1 MNIMTGI
8 HYPRIIPD
16 QPAMHGIA
24 HEIAFEP
31 TQARRIAFSEVS
43 LPIHPF
49 LTETERERV
58 IDACNHWQ
66 Q

>member
-1 MNIMTGI
+1 MTGI

-16 QPAMHGIA
+16 QPAMKGVP

-31 TQARRIAFSEVS
+31 TQARRIALSEVS

-49 LTETERERV
+49 LSQDERDHI
-58 IDACNHWQ
+58 IDACNRWQ
-66 Q
+66 PS